1 MILGSIFKDGAVFQ
15 QQMDIPVWG
24 WTLPR
29 KSVKAF
35 FDGEFSRT
43 CSSEDGYFIL
53 YLPPHAAGGP
63 FELTVQVPGHDDETV
78 VLKDILVGEVW
89 LASGQSNMAYK
100 LNSDW
105 RVDTATPADKT
116 LGRVQERQ
124 FNEMSLNPD
133 ELRVFTVAERAS
145 ITREDHCAGCWVKV
159 DRYHSGDVSAVAAWF
174 ALGLQYQLNIPI
186 GIIDASWGGSIAEA
200 WMSMDALWAAPETRE
215 AARKMQEMCRDLKV
229 WDAVSYYE
237 NNPDI
242 HADPGNTG
250 TGMGYADKE
259 FDDSAWQDMT
269 VGGSWIQQGIAGNGV
284 IWARCTVEIPES
296 WANTPLMLLGGAV
309 DKQDISY
316 FNGVEIGRSGSG
328 FDTSFYATKRQYPVP
343 AEAVKPGKA
352 VVAIRA
358 YSFAYDGAIT
368 GKWVLLNEKT
378 DEVIEL
384 GCSWKAKAEYD
395 WGVAPKAEEVNDFN
409 PGAPTRTP
417 TMMFNGMINPLLP
430 TALRGTIW
438 YQGESNAGTVAQA
451 KAYRD
456 VLQAM
461 IDDWRRCFRNAD
473 MPFIQVQLAG
483 FESTTSKAFAWAEL
497 RESQRL
503 LAKNDPDCYM
513 ISAVDIGN
521 ENDIHPENKL
531 DVGKRLAACALHHV
545 YGCSDL
551 VPSGPEVVKA
561 VAENNGVRLSFD
573 FAEKLKLKKEIPAF
587 ELAGSDGIFHY
598 ADKMEINED
607 DNTLYLSSP
616 AVTEVCRVRYAW
628 KNCPEII
635 LFNGAGFPASPFDI
649 QLV

>member
-15 QQMDIPVWG
+15 QKMDIPVWG
-24 WTLPR
+24 WTLPS
-29 KSVKAF
+29 KSVKAY
-35 FDGEFSRT
+35 FDGESAQTR
-43 CSSEDGYFIL
+43 SSADGYFIL
-53 YLPPHAAGGP
+53 YLPPHDAGGP
-63 FELTVQVPGHDDETV
+63 FELKVQAADEEAETA

-105 RVDTATPADKT
+105 RVDASTPADKT

-124 FNEMSLNPD
+124 FNEMVMNPE

-145 ITREDHCAGCWVKV
+145 ITREEHCAGNWVKV
-159 DRYHSGDVSAVAAWF
+159 YPHNSGDVSAVAAWF
-174 ALGLQYQLNIPI
+174 ALGLQYQLNVPV

-200 WMSMDALWAAPETRE
+200 WMSMEALWAEPETRE
-215 AARKMQEMCRDLKV
+215 AAKKMQEMCRNDV
-229 WDAVSYYE
+229 AWNSVSYYE

-250 TGMGYADKE
+250 IDMGYADKDY
-259 FDDSAWQDMT
+259 DDSAWQDMV

-284 IWARCTVEIPES
+284 IWLRSSVEIPES
-296 WANTPLMLLGGAV
+296 WANNPVMLLGGAV

-316 FNGVEIGRSGSG
+316 FNGVEIGRTGSG
-328 FDTSFYATKRQYPVP
+328 FDTSFYGTKRQYPVP
-343 AEAVKPGKA
+343 AEIVKAGKA
-352 VVAIRA
+352 VVAVRA
-358 YSFAYDGAIT
+358 YSFAYDGAVT

-378 DEVIEL
+378 QETIEL
-384 GCSWKAKAEYD
+384 GTLWKAKAEYD
-395 WGVAPKAEEVNDFN
+395 WGVAPKAEETNGFN
-409 PGAPTRTP
+409 PGNPTKTP

-430 TALRGTIW
+430 FAVRGVIW
-438 YQGESNAGTVAQA
+438 YQGESNAGNVVQA
-451 KAYRD
+451 RAYRD

-483 FESTTSKAFAWAEL
+483 FESTTAEASAWAEL

-513 ISAVDIGN
+513 ISAVDVGN
-521 ENDIHPENKL
+521 DNDIHPENKL
-531 DVGKRLAACALHHV
+531 DVGKRLSVCALHYV

-561 VAENNGVRLSFD
+561 VAANNGVRLSFD

-635 LFNGAGFPASPFDI
+635 LFNGAGFPASPFDV
-649 QLV
+649 QLD